1 MLNYF
6 QRYIAEEYVDHYKD
20 GEMSRRSML
29 RRVMFLAGGAAMA
42 VGFLKEMGV
51 NVTAEEVLAAGPDT
65 LPASQGNAVTVQPD
79 DPAIRAGWI
88 IYTADDGAPLIGYLA
103 RPADMS
109 LKYPGIIQ
117 VHENRGPTD
126 HHQDVA
132 RRFAKEGFVALLP
145 DLLSRA
151 GGLGAIADAAQVP
164 ALVSASPERNVGD
177 LRAAVATLMARDEV
191 RPGGVGAVGYCFGGG
206 MVWRTVMADPNVIAG
221 VPYYGP
227 TPPAPLDAAS
237 SIKAKILAF
246 YASDDNFVN
255 PRRGEMED
263 ALKTYGVPYQFIEEP
278 DTRHA
283 FFNDTGQSYSPS
295 AAADA
300 WPKTLAFFR
309 DSLPQG

>member
-1 MLNYF
+1 MNYF
-6 QRYIAEEYVDHYKD
+6 QRYIAEEYVEHYKE
-20 GEMSRRSML
+20 GEISRRGML
-29 RRVMFLAGGAAMA
+29 RRVMFLVGGAAMA

-51 NVTAEEVLAAGPDT
+51 DATAEEVLAAGPDA
-65 LPASQGNAVTVQPD
+65 LPASQGNAVTIQPD

-103 RPADMS
+103 RPADTS
-109 LKYPGIIQ
+109 QKYPGILQ

-132 RRFAKEGFVALLP
+132 RRFAKEGFVTLLP
-145 DLLSRA
+145 DLLSRS
-151 GGLGAIADAAQVP
+151 GGLGAISDAAQVP
-164 ALVSASPERNVGD
+164 ALVSASPERSVGD
-177 LRAAVATLMARDEV
+177 LRAAIATLMARDEV

-206 MVWRTVMADPNVIAG
+206 MVWRTMMADPNILAA

-227 TPPAPLDAAS
+227 TPPAPLGAIAS
-237 SIKAKILAF
+237 TNVKVLAF

-263 ALKTYGVPYQFIEEP
+263 ALKTAGVPYQFIEEP
-278 DTRHA
+278 NTRHA
-283 FFNDTGQSYSPS
+283 FFNDTGSSYNPE

-309 DSLPQG
+309 QNLPA